1 MVSIILPI
9 GFKVDFNFLKNS
21 LDTIL
26 TLAQESNKISVFTS
40 STHSFTL
47 TILFLLIAVIIL
59 VIVFVASWGSNHNF

>member
-26 TLAQESNKISVFTS
+26 TLAQESNKIPVFTP
-40 STHSFTL
+40 STNPFTL
-47 TILFLLIAVIIL
+47 TILFLLMAVITL
-59 VIVFVASWGSNHNF
+59 VIVFVASGGSNRNF